1 MLEILLVGDTM
12 RKVVV
17 HRHGWGRGVKH
28 CGRVGQMELV
38 GSLSAYLRQSQT
50 TYSSLVQSIMWP
62 CVSRL
67 QIMVSVSGPCHGK
80 TLGCLLLVQQRV
92 EPLGEGRDEISKLV
106 EEVETVK
113 QKM

>member
-1 MLEILLVGDTM
+1 
-12 RKVVV
+12 
-17 HRHGWGRGVKH
+17 
-28 CGRVGQMELV
+28 
-38 GSLSAYLRQSQT
+38 
-50 TYSSLVQSIMWP
+50 MWP

-67 QIMVSVSGPCHGK
+67 QIMVGVSGPCHGK

-113 QKM
+113 QKMKKEGDQSTSMEMAKEVISNILADPLSPVYKKADNDQGKEMDRLENMVMELKVTVNR